1 MKHKVTE
8 LKEDIDNS
16 TTIVGFNTPFSVIS
30 EIARKVNK
38 EMHDLDNTINQL
50 DLTPPNKSKKHILF
64 QGS

>member
-30 EIARKVNK
+30 EAARKVNK
-38 EMHDLDNTINQL
+38 EMHDLDNTINHL